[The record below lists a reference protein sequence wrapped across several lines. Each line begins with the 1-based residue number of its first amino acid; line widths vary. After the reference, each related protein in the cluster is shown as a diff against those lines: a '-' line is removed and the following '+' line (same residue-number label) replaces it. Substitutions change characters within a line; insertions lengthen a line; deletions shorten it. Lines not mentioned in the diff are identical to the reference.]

1 MAFCQTNT
9 TPSGKRY
16 LESPTSSPLHPPSK
30 RMTTTP
36 SPALVRMGG
45 CIRHA
50 YKFFLLPPTRCFS
63 SVFFFFFFFSHHCA
77 FRPTLSTTVPPFL
90 QRCSP
95 FFWPR
100 EKPLD
105 HPYPSLSL
113 VAGER
118 LILISSLKS
127 SALFEHSLVS
137 LLSRTFFAFFPFLF
151 FSFFFGEYLYF
162 G

>member
-1 MAFCQTNT
+1 MKPWPSNFVAKGSCSVEKKKRKKEKRGGEAIEKKLRVDATMAFCQTNT

-63 SVFFFFFFFSHHCA
+63 SVFLFFFSSSPIIVHLGQPFRRQFRLFFKDVHH
-77 FRPTLSTTVPPFL
+77 FSGRVKSHSTTRTL
-90 QRCSP
+90 LCR
-95 FFWPR
+95 
-100 EKPLD
+100 
-105 HPYPSLSL
+105 
-113 VAGER
+113 
-118 LILISSLKS
+118 
-127 SALFEHSLVS
+127 
-137 LLSRTFFAFFPFLF
+137 LSRVK
-151 FSFFFGEYLYF
+151 G
-162 G
+162 